1 MKPGDIVKLE
11 SVFNAPIP
19 LYSTWGNKEGGG
31 DKTNGNI
38 HPHEIGV
45 VLETTEPRGG
55 NGARIMV
62 SGGRIGW
69 VNLNFLENKT

>member
-1 MKPGDIVKLE
+1 VKPGELVKLE
-11 SVFNAPIP
+11 SVFRAPIP

-62 SGGRIGW
+62 SGKIGW

>member
-1 MKPGDIVKLE
+1 MRIGDLVKLE
-11 SVFNAPIP
+11 SVFSAPIP

-31 DKTNGNI
+31 DKTNGII

>member
-1 MKPGDIVKLE
+1 MRVGDLVKLV
-11 SVFNAPIP
+11 SVFSAPIP
-19 LYSTWGNKEGGG
+19 LYSTWGNKEGGF
-31 DKTNGNI
+31 DKPNGII

-62 SGGRIGW
+62 SGKIGW
-69 VNLNFLENKT
+69 INLNFLENKT

>member
-1 MKPGDIVKLE
+1 MKPGDLVKLE
-11 SVFNAPIP
+11 SVFKDSLPIF
-19 LYSTWGNKEGGG
+19 STWGNKESG
-31 DKTNGNI
+31 DELIGII

-45 VLETTEPRGG
+45 VLETTEPQGG

-62 SGGRIGW
+62 SGKIGW

>member
-1 MKPGDIVKLE
+1 MRIGDIVKLGI
-11 SVFNAPIP
+11 VFSAPIP
-19 LYSTWGNKEGGG
+19 LYSTWGNKEGG

-38 HPHEIGV
+38 HPNEIGI